1 MYYTGGKQL
10 PSNKWCACST
20 SNVMYMYVCTYLAGD
35 VGEDRVGETEFGGR
49 RLVAERLKGEMFL
62 VLEALD
68 TTVCV
73 HLDLLL
79 TDVCSQ
85 ERAAPC
91 VSSCAGLQWVTW
103 REVDTEVSGGTYCT
117 V

>member
-20 SNVMYMYVCTYLAGD
+20 LNVMYVCTYLAGD
-35 VGEDRVGETEFGGR
+35 VGGDRVGETEF
-49 RLVAERLKGEMFL
+49 AERLKGEMFL
-62 VLEALD
+62 VLEAFD

-91 VSSCAGLQWVTW
+91 VSSCAGLQWVT
-103 REVDTEVSGGTYCT
+103 
-117 V
+117 

>member
-1 MYYTGGKQL
+1 M
-10 PSNKWCACST
+10 
-20 SNVMYMYVCTYLAGD
+20 YLAG
-35 VGEDRVGETEFGGR
+35 VVRGDRVGETEFGGR

-68 TTVCV
+68 TPVCA
-73 HLDLLL
+73 HLDLLV
-79 TDVCSQ
+79 TDVCLQ
-85 ERAAPC
+85 ERAASC

-117 V
+117 A